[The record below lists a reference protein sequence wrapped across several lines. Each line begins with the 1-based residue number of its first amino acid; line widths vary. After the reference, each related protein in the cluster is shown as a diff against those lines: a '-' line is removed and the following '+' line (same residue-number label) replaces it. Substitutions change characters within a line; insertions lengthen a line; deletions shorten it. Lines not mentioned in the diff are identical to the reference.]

1 MLREVAQ
8 CPPTPSTLYKC
19 PFAVGLGHFL
29 ANTGV
34 YFSCLEPRYGHR
46 TLLNGLYLAN
56 VMQAETLK
64 AYVLRDLLPL
74 TPEKPVTTWTGACWP
89 TGG

>member
-1 MLREVAQ
+1 MLREAAQ
-8 CPPTPSTLYKC
+8 WPPTPSTLYTC

-34 YFSCLEPRYGHR
+34 YFSCPESQYGHE
-46 TLLNGLYLAN
+46 TLINGLYLAN

-64 AYVLRDLLPL
+64 AHVRRDLLSL
-74 TPEKPVTTWTGACWP
+74 TPEKPVTTWTSACWP
-89 TGG
+89 PGG